1 MIWKII
7 FCVLLV
13 KPIINKITCIQNT
26 HKELNRLRKT
36 GGFDVRQNTDNNDY
50 MLDVAINIFKQ
61 KILKQLER
69 NDVSIPDKLEII
81 HKNKW
86 LLDKQSEFCV
96 NLLAGDLID
105 SW

>member
-1 MIWKII
+1 MIWKMI

-13 KPIINKITCIQNT
+13 KPIINKITSVQNT
-26 HKELNRLRKT
+26 NKELNQLRKT
-36 GGFDVRQNTDNNDY
+36 GGFDERQNADNNCIF
-50 MLDVAINIFKQ
+50 DVAANIYKQ

-69 NDVSIPDKLEII
+69 KDVSIPDKLEII